1 MKRTKCM
8 AMAILLLL
16 AASGVSAQSLGD
28 YARAARKKK
37 PEGSTAHHYDND
49 NLPTGDVL
57 SVVGPP
63 ASSDANTSNG
73 EAKAAPPAPSAS
85 DADRQR
91 KAEEWKQKLEQQKQ
105 KVDALNH
112 ELDLDQRELQLR
124 AVQLNADPTVRLRDG
139 GQWDKK
145 EAQFKSDVE
154 EKQKSLNEARQQLDD
169 IQDQAHKAGAVRSDS
184 DSNDKDKDKE
194 PK

>member
-1 MKRTKCM
+1 MKFTKCM
-8 AMAILLLL
+8 AMAILLML
-16 AASGVSAQSLGD
+16 AVSGATAQSLGD
-28 YARAARKKK
+28 YARAARKNK
-37 PEGSTAHHYDND
+37 PQGTLATHHYDND
-49 NLPTGDVL
+49 NLPTSDGL

-63 ASSDANTSNG
+63 ATSDASTGSG
-73 EAKAAPPAPSAS
+73 DAKAAAPAPSTS
-85 DADRQR
+85 DAERHR
-91 KAEEWKQKLEQQKQ
+91 KAEDWKNKLDQQKQ

-154 EKQKSLNEARQQLDD
+154 EKQKALNDAKQQLDD
-169 IQDQAHKAGAVRSDS
+169 IQDQAHKAGAVRADGDS
-184 DSNDKDKDKE
+184 DKE
-194 PK
+194 PNK